1 MSILRASVLGAVDGI
16 ITSFAIISSGYA
28 SETDSKT
35 ILVISLASLFS
46 DATSMGVGEY
56 LSSSAEQTSV
66 AQKLISLEKKVKNE
80 RSKVFNEFSILLKE
94 KGVKEYKKVTSYLM
108 DTPEV
113 LISLQGVKKYDYNA
127 VTLGMACF
135 ISFLLFGAVPILF
148 FFVFD
153 GSFVS
158 SVISSLISLTA
169 LGLVE
174 IRKRKSYVFQVLF
187 LSTVCGFISYY
198 VSIFVESL

>member
-1 MSILRASVLGAVDGI
+1 
-16 ITSFAIISSGYA
+16 
-28 SETDSKT
+28 
-35 ILVISLASLFS
+35 
-46 DATSMGVGEY
+46 MGVGEY

-94 KGVKEYKKVTSYLM
+94 KGEKEYKKVTSYLM